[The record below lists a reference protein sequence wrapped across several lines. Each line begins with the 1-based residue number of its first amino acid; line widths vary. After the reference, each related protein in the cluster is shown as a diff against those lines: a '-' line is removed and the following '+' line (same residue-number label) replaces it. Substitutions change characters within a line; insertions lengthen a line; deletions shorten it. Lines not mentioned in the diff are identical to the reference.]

1 MPYTQS
7 QSIAARL
14 ARAIDHTALQPQ
26 TTFDDVRVLCEEAVA
41 YGFASV
47 CVNPAHVLFAA
58 QILAGTEVKVGT
70 VIGFPLGATLVD
82 VKRYEAVRVMTEGA
96 WEIDMVANIP
106 LLKAGEYAAINEI
119 ASICKIAHPAGVI
132 VKVIIE
138 TCLLTEEEKIRA
150 CDIVAQAGAN
160 YIKTSTGFSTAGA
173 TLEDVA
179 LLREHSPSTVGVKA
193 SGGIRDS
200 KFALALLDAGAD
212 RLGTSKGVAI
222 IQTLLTGEEY

>member
-7 QSIAARL
+7 QPIAARL

-26 TTFDDVRVLCEEAVA
+26 TTSNDIRILCEEAIA

-47 CVNPAHVLFAA
+47 CVNPVHVFFAA
-58 QILAGTEVKVGT
+58 QMLAGTEVKVGS
-70 VIGFPLGATLVD
+70 VIGFPLGATLGD
-82 VKRYEAVRVMTEGA
+82 VKKYEAVRVMTAGA
-96 WEIDMVANIP
+96 WEIDMVVNIP

-119 ASICKIAHPAGVI
+119 ATICKIAHPAGVT

-173 TLEDVA
+173 TLEDVI
-179 LLREHSPSTVGVKA
+179 LLRQHSPSTVKVKA
-193 SGGIRDS
+193 SGGIRDA

-212 RLGTSKGVAI
+212 RLGTSKSVSLM
-222 IQTLLTGEEY
+222 QTLLTGEEY